1 MYLVFTLSQMKKLL
15 IIILSLFPLITIA
28 QVKTGVRGGINL
40 TNFVYRPAYQGDTK
54 GTGALL
60 LRFNAGL
67 QLEIPLND
75 DDDWFLYTGPYY
87 NGKGNRVRAKY
98 RTPHFDTIITYLNY
112 IELPL
117 TVGYKIHSENNSR
130 IFAGAGIYTAYGF
143 KGRVE
148 YHGSPERTK
157 FNLHQK
163 DSYYKRFDFGFSVS
177 GMYEYKEKTGIRFDY
192 SRSIP
197 DISRNKW
204 KETNNVFSLSFFL
217 YLPGKL
223 K

>member
-1 MYLVFTLSQMKKLL
+1 MYLVPTLLQMRKLI
-15 IIILSLFPLITIA
+15 IIILSLFPILTIA
-28 QVKTGVRGGINL
+28 QVRTGVRGGINL

-54 GTGALL
+54 GAGALL
-60 LRFNAGL
+60 FRFNAGL

-75 DDDWFLYTGPYY
+75 EDNWFLYTGPYY
-87 NGKGNRVRAKY
+87 NGKGNRVRVKY
-98 RTPHFDTIITYLNY
+98 RTPHFDTIVTYLNY

-117 TVGYKIHSENNSR
+117 TVGYKIRSVSNSR
-130 IFAGAGIYTAYGF
+130 ITAGAGIYAAYGF

-157 FNLHQK
+157 YNLHQK
-163 DSYYKRFDFGFSVS
+163 DSYYKRLDFGFSVS
-177 GMYEYKEKTGIRFDY
+177 GIYEYKEKTGIRFDY

-204 KETNNVFSLSFFL
+204 KEANNVFSFTFFW
-217 YLPGKL
+217 YLPSKE

>member
-1 MYLVFTLSQMKKLL
+1 MYLVFTLSQLKKLF
-15 IIILSLFPLITIA
+15 IILLSLLPILTIA
-28 QVKTGVRGGINL
+28 QIRTGFRGGMNL
-40 TNFVYRPAYQGDTK
+40 ANFVYRPSADWERK
-54 GTGALL
+54 GTGALMF
-60 LRFNAGL
+60 RFNAGL

-75 DDDWFLYTGPYY
+75 DDNWFLYTGPYY

-98 RTPHFDTIITYLNY
+98 RTPHFDTIITSLNY

-157 FNLHQK
+157 FNLHRK

-204 KETNNVFSLSFFL
+204 KETNNVFSLSFFW

-223 K
+223 